1 MSTIHDAEDKKKII
15 KDLVTKSIKKGGFIT
30 FDDINDKLSDENFSS
45 DFIEDAISLLQDSG
59 INVLESSE
67 DEEDIPSNS
76 DDSKLDDDDTSPNV
90 TATLVQNDDP
100 VRIYLQDMSSVK
112 LLSRADEIEIAKKI
126 ESEKHNMLRT
136 IIETSVTLKVI
147 KVWRDDLSN
156 GALLLR
162 EIIDLDAIYNSDF
175 NVVPKEESEES
186 EESAE
191 DVEDSK
197 DISEDAEYCSDDE
210 KDGDNED
217 ISSVN
222 LNVSILEMESDLLP
236 KVIVALDE
244 VITLTNEA
252 LILRTNSK
260 NFSNELENLYNQIWS
275 IALQI
280 KLSDAAVARI
290 TQELYKINRS
300 VTLEEANLIAEARKY
315 NIDRESFYKVYD
327 DVLLKHELKKI
338 SLLKINENQSS
349 FTGELKNK
357 FLRFI
362 DDNSE
367 HIASTLNGIKQ
378 HIQEDNVQE
387 FKELIKRIQKH
398 EREVSEAKQEMIK
411 ANLRLVVS
419 IAKKY
424 SKRGLDLLDLIQEGN
439 IGLMKAVDKFDYK
452 RGYKFSTYGTWW
464 VRQSI
469 TRAIP
474 EQSKVVRIPVHMVE
488 IISKINRALRK
499 MTHEMGREPT
509 LEELSVEL
517 TMPLERIRKVMKIA
531 RDPVSLEAPTGKD
544 DSSTFGDCIEDKRVS
559 RPEDAA
565 ILADLR
571 GITTNVLATLTP
583 KEERILRMRFGL
595 GKDGKE
601 HTLEEVGKIF
611 NVTPNQLDAV
621 IKHHPDIGKEDLFCI
636 IIGGNDVMVAT
647 AYDNTKAEE
656 VLEQAVSEICNAL
669 KVLNEHG
676 VKHVVVANAPEVG
689 LIPAFN
695 RDEEARELATKLT
708 ESFNAK
714 LAKGLDYMKKS
725 TNLEIKA
732 FDLNSKMRT
741 LYTSLKAQSV
751 VRNFQYNKPEKRTLL
766 NNDSYNQGA

>member
-45 DFIEDAISLLQDSG
+45 DFIDDAISLLQDSG

-126 ESEKHNMLRT
+126 ESEKHNMLRA

-210 KDGDNED
+210 KDSKKSDDEKDGDNED

-252 LILRTNSK
+252 LILRKNSK

-315 NIDRESFYKVYD
+315 DIDRESFYKVYD
-327 DVLLKHELKKI
+327 DVLLKHELKEI

-378 HIQEDNVQE
+378 HIQKDNVQE
-387 FKELIKRIQKH
+387 FKELIRRIQKH

-601 HTLEEVGKIF
+601 HTLEEVGKVF
-611 NVTPNQLDAV
+611 NVTRERIRQIEAKALRKL
-621 IKHHPDIGKEDLFCI
+621 KHP
-636 IIGGNDVMVAT
+636 
-647 AYDNTKAEE
+647 
-656 VLEQAVSEICNAL
+656 S
-669 KVLNEHG
+669 
-676 VKHVVVANAPEVG
+676 
-689 LIPAFN
+689 
-695 RDEEARELATKLT
+695 RARKLRG
-708 ESFNAK
+708 F
-714 LAKGLDYMKKS
+714 
-725 TNLEIKA
+725 
-732 FDLNSKMRT
+732 F
-741 LYTSLKAQSV
+741 
-751 VRNFQYNKPEKRTLL
+751 
-766 NNDSYNQGA
+766 

>member
-1 MSTIHDAEDKKKII
+1 MSTINDAEDKKKII
-15 KDLVTKSIKKGGFIT
+15 RDLVTKSIKKGGFVT

-45 DFIEDAISLLQDSG
+45 DFIDDAISLLQDSG

-126 ESEKHNMLRT
+126 ESEKHNMLRA

-147 KVWRDDLSN
+147 KVWRDDLSS

-186 EESAE
+186 AE
-191 DVEDSK
+191 DVEDSE
-197 DISEDAEYCSDDE
+197 DVSEDAEYCSDDE
-210 KDGDNED
+210 KDSKRSDDEKDGDNED
-217 ISSVN
+217 INSAN

-244 VITLTNEA
+244 IITLTNEA
-252 LILRTNSK
+252 LVLRKNSK
-260 NFSNELENLYNQIWS
+260 DSSDELENLYSQIWS

-300 VTLEEANLIAEARKY
+300 ITLEEANLIAEARKY
-315 NIDRESFYKVYD
+315 DIDRESFYKVYD
-327 DVLLKHELKKI
+327 DMLLKHELKKI
-338 SLLKINENQSS
+338 SLLKINENQPS

-387 FKELIKRIQKH
+387 FKELIRRIQKH

-439 IGLMKAVDKFDYK
+439 IGLIKAVDKFDYK

-601 HTLEEVGKIF
+601 HTLEEVGKTF
-611 NVTPNQLDAV
+611 NVTRERIRQIEAKALRKL
-621 IKHHPDIGKEDLFCI
+621 KHP
-636 IIGGNDVMVAT
+636 
-647 AYDNTKAEE
+647 
-656 VLEQAVSEICNAL
+656 S
-669 KVLNEHG
+669 
-676 VKHVVVANAPEVG
+676 
-689 LIPAFN
+689 
-695 RDEEARELATKLT
+695 RARKLRG
-708 ESFNAK
+708 F
-714 LAKGLDYMKKS
+714 
-725 TNLEIKA
+725 
-732 FDLNSKMRT
+732 F
-741 LYTSLKAQSV
+741 
-751 VRNFQYNKPEKRTLL
+751 
-766 NNDSYNQGA
+766 

>member
-1 MSTIHDAEDKKKII
+1 MSTINDAEDKKKII

-45 DFIEDAISLLQDSG
+45 DFIDDAISLLQDSG

-126 ESEKHNMLRT
+126 ESEKHNMLRA

-191 DVEDSK
+191 DVEDSE
-197 DISEDAEYCSDDE
+197 DVSEDAEYCSDDE
-210 KDGDNED
+210 KDSKKSDDEKDGNNED
-217 ISSVN
+217 INSVN

-244 VITLTNEA
+244 IITLTNEA
-252 LILRTNSK
+252 LILRKNSK

-300 VTLEEANLIAEARKY
+300 ITLEEANLIAEARKHD
-315 NIDRESFYKVYD
+315 IDRESFYKVYD

-367 HIASTLNGIKQ
+367 HIASTLNGVKQ

-611 NVTPNQLDAV
+611 NVTRERIRQIEAKALRKL
-621 IKHHPDIGKEDLFCI
+621 KHP
-636 IIGGNDVMVAT
+636 
-647 AYDNTKAEE
+647 
-656 VLEQAVSEICNAL
+656 S
-669 KVLNEHG
+669 
-676 VKHVVVANAPEVG
+676 
-689 LIPAFN
+689 
-695 RDEEARELATKLT
+695 RARKLRG
-708 ESFNAK
+708 F
-714 LAKGLDYMKKS
+714 
-725 TNLEIKA
+725 
-732 FDLNSKMRT
+732 F
-741 LYTSLKAQSV
+741 
-751 VRNFQYNKPEKRTLL
+751 
-766 NNDSYNQGA
+766 

>member
-1 MSTIHDAEDKKKII
+1 MSTINDAEDKKKII

-45 DFIEDAISLLQDSG
+45 DFIDDAISLLQDSG

-90 TATLVQNDDP
+90 TATLVENDDP

-126 ESEKHNMLRT
+126 ESEKHNMLRA

-191 DVEDSK
+191 DVEDSE
-197 DISEDAEYCSDDE
+197 DVSEDAEYCSDDE
-210 KDGDNED
+210 KDSKKSDDEKDGNNED

-244 VITLTNEA
+244 IITLTNEA
-252 LILRTNSK
+252 LILRKNSK

-300 VTLEEANLIAEARKY
+300 ITLEEANLIAEARKY
-315 NIDRESFYKVYD
+315 DIDRESFYKVYD

-611 NVTPNQLDAV
+611 NVTRERIRQIEAKALRKL
-621 IKHHPDIGKEDLFCI
+621 KHP
-636 IIGGNDVMVAT
+636 
-647 AYDNTKAEE
+647 
-656 VLEQAVSEICNAL
+656 S
-669 KVLNEHG
+669 
-676 VKHVVVANAPEVG
+676 
-689 LIPAFN
+689 
-695 RDEEARELATKLT
+695 RARKLRG
-708 ESFNAK
+708 F
-714 LAKGLDYMKKS
+714 
-725 TNLEIKA
+725 
-732 FDLNSKMRT
+732 F
-741 LYTSLKAQSV
+741 
-751 VRNFQYNKPEKRTLL
+751 
-766 NNDSYNQGA
+766 

>member
-1 MSTIHDAEDKKKII
+1 MSTINDAEDKKKII

-45 DFIEDAISLLQDSG
+45 DFIDDAISLLQDSG

-76 DDSKLDDDDTSPNV
+76 DDSKLDDDDTSQNV

-126 ESEKHNMLRT
+126 ESEKHNMLRA

-191 DVEDSK
+191 DVEDSE
-197 DISEDAEYCSDDE
+197 DVSEDAEYCSDDE
-210 KDGDNED
+210 KDSKKSDDEKDGNNED

-244 VITLTNEA
+244 IITLTNEA
-252 LILRTNSK
+252 LILRKNSK

-300 VTLEEANLIAEARKY
+300 ITLEEANLIAEARKY
-315 NIDRESFYKVYD
+315 DIDRENFYKVYD

-362 DDNSE
+362 DNNSE

-611 NVTPNQLDAV
+611 NVTRERIRQIEAKALRKL
-621 IKHHPDIGKEDLFCI
+621 KHP
-636 IIGGNDVMVAT
+636 
-647 AYDNTKAEE
+647 
-656 VLEQAVSEICNAL
+656 S
-669 KVLNEHG
+669 
-676 VKHVVVANAPEVG
+676 
-689 LIPAFN
+689 
-695 RDEEARELATKLT
+695 RARKLRG
-708 ESFNAK
+708 F
-714 LAKGLDYMKKS
+714 
-725 TNLEIKA
+725 
-732 FDLNSKMRT
+732 F
-741 LYTSLKAQSV
+741 
-751 VRNFQYNKPEKRTLL
+751 
-766 NNDSYNQGA
+766 

>member
-1 MSTIHDAEDKKKII
+1 MSTINDAEDKKKII

-45 DFIEDAISLLQDSG
+45 DFIDDAISLLQDSG

-67 DEEDIPSNS
+67 DKEDIPSNS

-126 ESEKHNMLRT
+126 ESEKHNMLRA

-191 DVEDSK
+191 DVEDSE
-197 DISEDAEYCSDDE
+197 DVSEDAEYCSDDE
-210 KDGDNED
+210 KDSKKSDDEKDGNNED

-244 VITLTNEA
+244 IITLTNEA
-252 LILRTNSK
+252 LILRKNSK

-300 VTLEEANLIAEARKY
+300 ITLEEANLIAEARKY
-315 NIDRESFYKVYD
+315 DIDRESFYKVYD

-611 NVTPNQLDAV
+611 NVTRERIRQIEAKALRKL
-621 IKHHPDIGKEDLFCI
+621 KHP
-636 IIGGNDVMVAT
+636 
-647 AYDNTKAEE
+647 
-656 VLEQAVSEICNAL
+656 S
-669 KVLNEHG
+669 
-676 VKHVVVANAPEVG
+676 
-689 LIPAFN
+689 
-695 RDEEARELATKLT
+695 RARKLRG
-708 ESFNAK
+708 F
-714 LAKGLDYMKKS
+714 
-725 TNLEIKA
+725 
-732 FDLNSKMRT
+732 F
-741 LYTSLKAQSV
+741 
-751 VRNFQYNKPEKRTLL
+751 
-766 NNDSYNQGA
+766 

>member
-1 MSTIHDAEDKKKII
+1 MSTINDAEDKKKII

-45 DFIEDAISLLQDSG
+45 DFIDDAISLLQDSG

-126 ESEKHNMLRT
+126 ESEKHNMLRA

-191 DVEDSK
+191 DVEDSE
-197 DISEDAEYCSDDE
+197 DVSEDAEYCSDDE
-210 KDGDNED
+210 KDSKKSDDEKDGNNED

-244 VITLTNEA
+244 IITLTNEA
-252 LILRTNSK
+252 LILRKNSK

-300 VTLEEANLIAEARKY
+300 ITLEEANLIAEARKY
-315 NIDRESFYKVYD
+315 DIDRESFYKVYD

-611 NVTPNQLDAV
+611 NVTRERIRQIEAKALRNL
-621 IKHHPDIGKEDLFCI
+621 KHP
-636 IIGGNDVMVAT
+636 
-647 AYDNTKAEE
+647 
-656 VLEQAVSEICNAL
+656 S
-669 KVLNEHG
+669 
-676 VKHVVVANAPEVG
+676 
-689 LIPAFN
+689 
-695 RDEEARELATKLT
+695 RARKLRG
-708 ESFNAK
+708 F
-714 LAKGLDYMKKS
+714 
-725 TNLEIKA
+725 
-732 FDLNSKMRT
+732 F
-741 LYTSLKAQSV
+741 
-751 VRNFQYNKPEKRTLL
+751 
-766 NNDSYNQGA
+766 

>member
-1 MSTIHDAEDKKKII
+1 MSTINDAEDKKKII

-45 DFIEDAISLLQDSG
+45 DFIDDAISLLQDSG

-126 ESEKHNMLRT
+126 ESEKHNMLRA

-191 DVEDSK
+191 DVEDSE
-197 DISEDAEYCSDDE
+197 DVSEDAEYCSDDE
-210 KDGDNED
+210 KDSKKSDDEKDGNNED

-244 VITLTNEA
+244 IITLTNEA
-252 LILRTNSK
+252 LILRKNSK

-300 VTLEEANLIAEARKY
+300 ITLEEANLIAEARKY
-315 NIDRESFYKVYD
+315 DIDRESFYKVYD

-378 HIQEDNVQE
+378 HIQKDNVQE

-398 EREVSEAKQEMIK
+398 KREVSEAKQEMIK

-611 NVTPNQLDAV
+611 NVTRERIRQIEAKALRKL
-621 IKHHPDIGKEDLFCI
+621 KHP
-636 IIGGNDVMVAT
+636 
-647 AYDNTKAEE
+647 
-656 VLEQAVSEICNAL
+656 S
-669 KVLNEHG
+669 
-676 VKHVVVANAPEVG
+676 
-689 LIPAFN
+689 
-695 RDEEARELATKLT
+695 RARKLRG
-708 ESFNAK
+708 F
-714 LAKGLDYMKKS
+714 
-725 TNLEIKA
+725 
-732 FDLNSKMRT
+732 F
-741 LYTSLKAQSV
+741 
-751 VRNFQYNKPEKRTLL
+751 
-766 NNDSYNQGA
+766 

>member
-1 MSTIHDAEDKKKII
+1 MSTINDAEDKKKII

-45 DFIEDAISLLQDSG
+45 DFIDDTISLLQDSG

-76 DDSKLDDDDTSPNV
+76 DDSKLDDDTSPNV

-126 ESEKHNMLRT
+126 ESEKHNMLRA

-191 DVEDSK
+191 DVEDSE
-197 DISEDAEYCSDDE
+197 DVSEDAEYCSDDE
-210 KDGDNED
+210 KDSKKSDDEKDGNDED

-244 VITLTNEA
+244 IITLTNEA
-252 LILRTNSK
+252 LILRKNSK

-300 VTLEEANLIAEARKY
+300 ITLEEANLIAEARKY
-315 NIDRESFYKVYD
+315 DIDRESFYKVYD
-327 DVLLKHELKKI
+327 DVLLKHELKKR

-398 EREVSEAKQEMIK
+398 KREVSEAKQEMIK

-611 NVTPNQLDAV
+611 NVTRERIRQIEAKALRKL
-621 IKHHPDIGKEDLFCI
+621 KHP
-636 IIGGNDVMVAT
+636 
-647 AYDNTKAEE
+647 
-656 VLEQAVSEICNAL
+656 S
-669 KVLNEHG
+669 
-676 VKHVVVANAPEVG
+676 
-689 LIPAFN
+689 
-695 RDEEARELATKLT
+695 RARKLRG
-708 ESFNAK
+708 F
-714 LAKGLDYMKKS
+714 
-725 TNLEIKA
+725 
-732 FDLNSKMRT
+732 F
-741 LYTSLKAQSV
+741 
-751 VRNFQYNKPEKRTLL
+751 
-766 NNDSYNQGA
+766 

>member
-1 MSTIHDAEDKKKII
+1 MSTINDAEDKKKII

-45 DFIEDAISLLQDSG
+45 DSIDDAISLLQDSG

-126 ESEKHNMLRT
+126 ESEKHNMLRA
-136 IIETSVTLKVI
+136 IIETSATLKMI

-191 DVEDSK
+191 DVEDSE
-197 DISEDAEYCSDDE
+197 DVSEDAEYCSDDE
-210 KDGDNED
+210 KDSKKSDDEKDGNNED

-244 VITLTNEA
+244 IITLTNEA
-252 LILRTNSK
+252 LILRKNSK

-300 VTLEEANLIAEARKY
+300 ITLEEANLIAEARKY
-315 NIDRESFYKVYD
+315 DIDRESFYKVYD

-499 MTHEMGREPT
+499 MAHEMGREPT

-611 NVTPNQLDAV
+611 NVTRERIRQIEAKALRKL
-621 IKHHPDIGKEDLFCI
+621 KHP
-636 IIGGNDVMVAT
+636 
-647 AYDNTKAEE
+647 
-656 VLEQAVSEICNAL
+656 S
-669 KVLNEHG
+669 
-676 VKHVVVANAPEVG
+676 
-689 LIPAFN
+689 
-695 RDEEARELATKLT
+695 RARKLRG
-708 ESFNAK
+708 F
-714 LAKGLDYMKKS
+714 
-725 TNLEIKA
+725 
-732 FDLNSKMRT
+732 F
-741 LYTSLKAQSV
+741 
-751 VRNFQYNKPEKRTLL
+751 
-766 NNDSYNQGA
+766 

>member
-1 MSTIHDAEDKKKII
+1 MSTINDAEDKKKII

-45 DFIEDAISLLQDSG
+45 DFIDDAISLLQDSG

-126 ESEKHNMLRT
+126 ESEKHNMLRA

-147 KVWRDDLSN
+147 KVWCDDLSN

-191 DVEDSK
+191 DVEDSE
-197 DISEDAEYCSDDE
+197 DVSEDAEYCSDDE
-210 KDGDNED
+210 KDSKKSDDEKDGNNED

-244 VITLTNEA
+244 IITLTNEA
-252 LILRTNSK
+252 LILRKNSK

-300 VTLEEANLIAEARKY
+300 ITLEEANLIAEARKY
-315 NIDRESFYKVYD
+315 DIDRESFYKVYD

-387 FKELIKRIQKH
+387 FKELIRRIQKH

-611 NVTPNQLDAV
+611 NVTRERIRQIEAKALRKL
-621 IKHHPDIGKEDLFCI
+621 KHP
-636 IIGGNDVMVAT
+636 
-647 AYDNTKAEE
+647 
-656 VLEQAVSEICNAL
+656 S
-669 KVLNEHG
+669 
-676 VKHVVVANAPEVG
+676 
-689 LIPAFN
+689 
-695 RDEEARELATKLT
+695 RARKLRG
-708 ESFNAK
+708 F
-714 LAKGLDYMKKS
+714 
-725 TNLEIKA
+725 
-732 FDLNSKMRT
+732 F
-741 LYTSLKAQSV
+741 
-751 VRNFQYNKPEKRTLL
+751 
-766 NNDSYNQGA
+766 

>member
-1 MSTIHDAEDKKKII
+1 MSTINDAEDKKKII

-45 DFIEDAISLLQDSG
+45 DFIDDAISLLQDSG

-126 ESEKHNMLRT
+126 ESEKHNMLRA

-186 EESAE
+186 AE
-191 DVEDSK
+191 DVEDSE
-197 DISEDAEYCSDDE
+197 DVSEDAEYCSDDE
-210 KDGDNED
+210 KDGNNED

-244 VITLTNEA
+244 IITLTNEA
-252 LILRTNSK
+252 LILRKNSK

-300 VTLEEANLIAEARKY
+300 ITLEEANLIAEARKY
-315 NIDRESFYKVYD
+315 DIDRESFYKVYD

-611 NVTPNQLDAV
+611 NVTRERIRQIEAKALRKL
-621 IKHHPDIGKEDLFCI
+621 KHP
-636 IIGGNDVMVAT
+636 
-647 AYDNTKAEE
+647 
-656 VLEQAVSEICNAL
+656 S
-669 KVLNEHG
+669 
-676 VKHVVVANAPEVG
+676 
-689 LIPAFN
+689 
-695 RDEEARELATKLT
+695 RARKLRG
-708 ESFNAK
+708 F
-714 LAKGLDYMKKS
+714 
-725 TNLEIKA
+725 
-732 FDLNSKMRT
+732 F
-741 LYTSLKAQSV
+741 
-751 VRNFQYNKPEKRTLL
+751 
-766 NNDSYNQGA
+766 

>member
-1 MSTIHDAEDKKKII
+1 NDAEDKKKII

-45 DFIEDAISLLQDSG
+45 DFIDDAISLLQDSG

-126 ESEKHNMLRT
+126 ESEKHNMLRA

-191 DVEDSK
+191 DVEDSE
-197 DISEDAEYCSDDE
+197 DVSEDAEYCSDDE
-210 KDGDNED
+210 KDSKKSDDEKDGNNED

-244 VITLTNEA
+244 IITLTNEA
-252 LILRTNSK
+252 LILRKNSK

-300 VTLEEANLIAEARKY
+300 ITLEEANLIAEARKY
-315 NIDRESFYKVYD
+315 DIDRESFYKVYD

-398 EREVSEAKQEMIK
+398 EREVSEAKQEMTK

-611 NVTPNQLDAV
+611 NVTRERIRQIEAKALRKL
-621 IKHHPDIGKEDLFCI
+621 KHP
-636 IIGGNDVMVAT
+636 
-647 AYDNTKAEE
+647 
-656 VLEQAVSEICNAL
+656 S
-669 KVLNEHG
+669 
-676 VKHVVVANAPEVG
+676 
-689 LIPAFN
+689 
-695 RDEEARELATKLT
+695 RARKLRG
-708 ESFNAK
+708 F
-714 LAKGLDYMKKS
+714 
-725 TNLEIKA
+725 
-732 FDLNSKMRT
+732 F
-741 LYTSLKAQSV
+741 
-751 VRNFQYNKPEKRTLL
+751 
-766 NNDSYNQGA
+766 

>member
-1 MSTIHDAEDKKKII
+1 MSTINDAEDKKKII
-15 KDLVTKSIKKGGFIT
+15 RDLVTKSIKKGGFVT

-45 DFIEDAISLLQDSG
+45 DFIDDAISLLQDSG

-67 DEEDIPSNS
+67 DEEDVPSNS

-126 ESEKHNMLRT
+126 ESEKHNMLRA

-147 KVWRDDLSN
+147 KVWRDDLSS

-186 EESAE
+186 AE
-191 DVEDSK
+191 DVEDSE
-197 DISEDAEYCSDDE
+197 DVSEDAEYCSDDEKDSKKSDDE

-244 VITLTNEA
+244 IITLANEA
-252 LILRTNSK
+252 FVLRKNSK
-260 NFSNELENLYNQIWS
+260 DSSDELENLYNQIWS

-300 VTLEEANLIAEARKY
+300 ITLEEANLIAEARKY
-315 NIDRESFYKVYD
+315 DIDRESFYKVYD

-387 FKELIKRIQKH
+387 FKELIRRIQKH

-611 NVTPNQLDAV
+611 NVTRERIRQIEAKALRKL
-621 IKHHPDIGKEDLFCI
+621 KHP
-636 IIGGNDVMVAT
+636 
-647 AYDNTKAEE
+647 
-656 VLEQAVSEICNAL
+656 S
-669 KVLNEHG
+669 
-676 VKHVVVANAPEVG
+676 
-689 LIPAFN
+689 
-695 RDEEARELATKLT
+695 RARKLRG
-708 ESFNAK
+708 F
-714 LAKGLDYMKKS
+714 
-725 TNLEIKA
+725 
-732 FDLNSKMRT
+732 F
-741 LYTSLKAQSV
+741 
-751 VRNFQYNKPEKRTLL
+751 
-766 NNDSYNQGA
+766 

>member
-1 MSTIHDAEDKKKII
+1 MSTINDAEDKKKII
-15 KDLVTKSIKKGGFIT
+15 RDLVTKSIKKGGFVT

-45 DFIEDAISLLQDSG
+45 DFIDDAISLLQDSG

-126 ESEKHNMLRT
+126 ESEKHNMLRA

-147 KVWRDDLSN
+147 KVWCDDLSS

-186 EESAE
+186 AE
-191 DVEDSK
+191 DVEDSE
-197 DISEDAEYCSDDE
+197 DVSEDAEYCSDDE
-210 KDGDNED
+210 KDSKKSDDEKDGDNED
-217 ISSVN
+217 INSAN

-244 VITLTNEA
+244 IITLTNEA
-252 LILRTNSK
+252 LVLRKNSK
-260 NFSNELENLYNQIWS
+260 DSSDELENLYSQIWS

-300 VTLEEANLIAEARKY
+300 ITLEEANLIAEARKY
-315 NIDRESFYKVYD
+315 DIDRESFYKVYD

-338 SLLKINENQSS
+338 SLLKINKNQSS

-367 HIASTLNGIKQ
+367 HIASTLNGIKH

-387 FKELIKRIQKH
+387 FKELIRRIQKH

-611 NVTPNQLDAV
+611 NVTRERIRQIEAKALRKL
-621 IKHHPDIGKEDLFCI
+621 KHP
-636 IIGGNDVMVAT
+636 
-647 AYDNTKAEE
+647 
-656 VLEQAVSEICNAL
+656 S
-669 KVLNEHG
+669 
-676 VKHVVVANAPEVG
+676 
-689 LIPAFN
+689 
-695 RDEEARELATKLT
+695 RARKLRG
-708 ESFNAK
+708 F
-714 LAKGLDYMKKS
+714 
-725 TNLEIKA
+725 
-732 FDLNSKMRT
+732 F
-741 LYTSLKAQSV
+741 
-751 VRNFQYNKPEKRTLL
+751 
-766 NNDSYNQGA
+766 